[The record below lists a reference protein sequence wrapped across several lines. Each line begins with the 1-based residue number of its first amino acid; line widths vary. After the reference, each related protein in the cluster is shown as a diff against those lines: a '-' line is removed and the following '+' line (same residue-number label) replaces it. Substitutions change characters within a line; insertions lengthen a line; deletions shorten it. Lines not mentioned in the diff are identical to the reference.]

1 MQSKE
6 IGLKK
11 EIKRQVGFKN
21 YEAKVGD
28 YNKLCMIRAW
38 KAMEAAGLDD
48 AVSDMIWDYV
58 SNPMGHTY
66 KHLASDLLGY
76 KTVIKDYVSK
86 KTGKVSLAHYT
97 VHGSY
102 LGSAKDMGDESVSYE
117 GYFLINKNDFVLEL
131 DKLATLSDEIV
142 TGSIAVQIS
151 VDDMIRE
158 LFAPKPMAAVP
169 RMVGRIVTD
178 SDAESDDEDVPI
190 GQLKRK

>member
-38 KAMEAAGLDD
+38 QTMHAYGLNNH
-48 AVSDMIWDYV
+48 ALSNQIWDYV
-58 SNPMGHTY
+58 SDPLGHTY
-66 KHLASDLLGY
+66 KHLASDSLGY

-86 KTGKVSLAHYT
+86 KTGKVLALAHYT

-102 LGSAKDMGDESVSYE
+102 LGSGKDMGDEPVSYE

-131 DKLATLSDEIV
+131 DKLTTLRDEIV

-158 LFAPKPMAAVP
+158 LFAPKAKPP

-178 SDAESDDEDVPI
+178 SDIESDDEDVPI